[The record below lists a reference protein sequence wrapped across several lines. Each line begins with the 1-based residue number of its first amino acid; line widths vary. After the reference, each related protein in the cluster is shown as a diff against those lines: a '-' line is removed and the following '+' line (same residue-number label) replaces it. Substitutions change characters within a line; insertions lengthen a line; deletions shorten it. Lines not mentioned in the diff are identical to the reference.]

1 MMLLPNDQEEA
12 RVVRGRE
19 SQGQYISDSNFNR
32 EPGSSGYSPG
42 NESLR
47 VNRDYGSSRTV
58 FTSRRKRTP
67 GKIVRRLINEYRDQ
81 VATKKH
87 EIQQLESNIQ
97 EFESL
102 LQELEQSEEPE

>member
-1 MMLLPNDQEEA
+1 MMLSPNDQEEA
-12 RVVRGRE
+12 RLVRGRQ
-19 SQGQYISDSNFNR
+19 SQSKHISDSDFNR
-32 EPGSSGYSPG
+32 ESGSSSYSAG

-47 VNRDYGSSRTV
+47 VDRDYGSSRTV
-58 FTSRRKRTP
+58 STSRRKGTP
-67 GKIVRRLINEYRDQ
+67 GKIVRRLIGEYRDQ

-102 LQELEQSEEPE
+102 LKELEKPEEPE